1 MLTKNE
7 RNFIKALRSRENRHK
22 ENLMVVEG
30 LKGVL
35 ELLNSS
41 VVTKRIYAKSSLNIE
56 EITHLAR
63 KFEVEICQVST
74 KDMEIISSMKKAP
87 GVLAVGEISYSNE
100 ENLISQIKN
109 PSKIIPTLLML
120 DDLADPGNVGT
131 LIRTAH
137 WFGLAGVV
145 CSPRTADAWNPK
157 AIQSSM
163 GSVFNIP
170 IIVSDL
176 AQIISSHK
184 LSCATL
190 DTSGTSIYESDEIPN
205 TIIVGSESHG
215 ITKELRELSDMVW
228 AIPGSKNAE
237 SLNASI
243 AGAIVCSEISRRW
256 SLNTQVIQ

>member
-7 RNFIKALRSRENRHK
+7 RNSIKALRSRENRHR

-41 VVTKRIYAKSSLNIE
+41 FVTKQIYATSLSDID
-56 EITHLAR
+56 EISHLAR
-63 KFEVEICQVST
+63 DCGVEICEVSS
-74 KDMEIISSMKKAP
+74 KDMKIMSSMKKAP

-109 PSKIIPTLLML
+109 PSNSIPTLLML

-145 CSPRTADAWNPK
+145 CSHRTVDVWNSK

-163 GSVFNIP
+163 GSVFYVP

-176 AQIISSHK
+176 AQIITSHN
-184 LSCATL
+184 LSCTTL
-190 DTSGTSIYESDEIPN
+190 DSTGTSIYESHEIPN

-215 ITKELRELSDMVW
+215 ISVELREKSDTVW
-228 AIPGSKNAE
+228 AIPGSGNAE

-256 SLNTQVIQ
+256 SLNS

>member
-137 WFGLAGVV
+137 WFGFAGVI
-145 CSPRTADAWNPK
+145 CSPKTADVWNTK
-157 AIQSSM
+157 SIQASM
-163 GSVFNIP
+163 GSIFNIP
-170 IIVSDL
+170 IAVADLAEIIVSNKLNCAILDAKGVDL
-176 AQIISSHK
+176 YNSQA
-184 LSCATL
+184 
-190 DTSGTSIYESDEIPN
+190 IPHAV
-205 TIIVGSESHG
+205 IVGSESHG
-215 ITKELRELSDMVW
+215 LSDDIRSLGQTIW
-228 AIPGSKNAE
+228 AIPGRGGAE

-243 AGAIVCSEISRRW
+243 AGAIVCAEISRRL
-256 SLNTQVIQ
+256 SASQA